1 MIPLLEPHL
10 GGNEADYLA
19 ECVRTNQVSS
29 VGPFVER
36 FEREFAAAVGA
47 RHAIACASGTA
58 ALHVALQLA
67 GAGPGRTVAV
77 STFTFVAS
85 VNAVRYT
92 GADPLLVDSEPGT
105 WNLHAQLLHDEVVRR
120 ARLGRPIPDVVEVV
134 HVLGHPADLEP
145 VLALRDRF
153 GIRVVEDA
161 AESLGASYVAGPLAG
176 RQVGT
181 IGDLGC
187 FSFNGNKTITTGGGG
202 MIVTGDAALAARARH
217 LSTQARLPGLG
228 YVHDTV
234 GYNYRLTNVAAA
246 LGLAQL
252 EQLPRF
258 LAAKRSLAG
267 RYAGAA
273 GRPPGHAGARCGL
286 GPAVVLALLRA
297 AARRPGPDPHRAA
310 CRRGGRPS
318 TVDGHPP
325 AGSVRRRRADRRRR
339 GRGPASPRPVPAQ
352 LYLTIHSGPGPRGER
367 ALRRALRPLG
377 GASQSALTARRSWVT
392 ADWPLDLEVSVVGLS
407 SWSTFGGTIRP
418 DDAVAFGQG

>member
-1 MIPLLEPHL
+1 MIPLVEPHL
-10 GGNEADYLA
+10 GGNEARYLA

-29 VGPFVER
+29 VGPFVDR

-58 ALHVALQLA
+58 ALHVALRLA

-77 STFTFVAS
+77 STFTFVAP

-105 WNLHAQLLHDEVVRR
+105 WNLDARLLHDEVVRR

-134 HVLGHPADLEP
+134 HVLGHPAELEP

-161 AESLGASYVAGPLAG
+161 AESLGASYATGPLAG

-181 IGDLGC
+181 VGDLGC
-187 FSFNGNKTITTGGGG
+187 YSFNGNKTITTGGGG
-202 MIVTGDAALAARARH
+202 MIVTADAALAAQARH
-217 LSTQARLPGLG
+217 LSTQAKLPGVG

-246 LGLAQL
+246 LGVAQL

-258 LAAKRSLAG
+258 LAAKRSIADRYASALADLPVTPAPRADWARPSHWLYSVLLPG
-267 RYAGAA
+267 DRDRVRTALNAAGVGARPLWMATHRQAPYAGAERIGGA
-273 GRPPGHAGARCGL
+273 VAEDLHLRGLSLPSSPGLSTPDQDRT
-286 GPAVVLALLRA
+286 VDALA
-297 AARRPGPDPHRAA
+297 AALAA
-310 CRRGGRPS
+310 MS
-318 TVDGHPP
+318 
-325 AGSVRRRRADRRRR
+325 
-339 GRGPASPRPVPAQ
+339 SPN
-352 LYLTIHSGPGPRGER
+352 
-367 ALRRALRPLG
+367 
-377 GASQSALTARRSWVT
+377 
-392 ADWPLDLEVSVVGLS
+392 
-407 SWSTFGGTIRP
+407 
-418 DDAVAFGQG
+418 